1 MQSIPP
7 SQIAL
12 GRIRRLCNL
21 AVAGIWLYQGLVPK
35 LLGPHPDELAMSG
48 SFGIASAFQVPV
60 SYAAGVGELLLGICL
75 LLVRHRVW
83 PQFVSAVATAAL
95 LGFVAIYSPIYL
107 IGAFNP
113 VVMNSA
119 SIALSIAAILAIRAE
134 VDMSAG
140 PAFKHKSDGAT

>member
-1 MQSIPP
+1 
-7 SQIAL
+7 
-12 GRIRRLCNL
+12 
-21 AVAGIWLYQGLVPK
+21 
-35 LLGPHPDELAMSG
+35 MSG